1 MRVGDFLLTCWFS
14 AVLFI
19 TPCVAFATED
29 DGRPSFWIDLYRGEP
44 VAYED
49 MLDDLAGARVI
60 YLGEC
65 HDLERHHDIQ
75 TRIIADL
82 GQRSLPLVLG
92 LEQMEFFQQ
101 SSLDR
106 YNKGEISFDQ
116 LAEETRWSKRWRN
129 YRQYRSVLEA
139 ACKFGAPI
147 LALNARSETIRQIA
161 RSGGL
166 DKINHQARRELPA
179 DIRLGDPLYEK
190 LLNLRMMVHVCASP
204 ERLRPM
210 VEAQIARDEAM
221 ASVLCSFLKSE
232 QGKNRTAVVL
242 CGSGHVAYGLGTA
255 TRVRRRLPGARDRI
269 ILLSESGDAKL
280 SPEQRAMAREINIT
294 HEQLRAINRPIA
306 DYIHVKSLNLNN
318 D

>member
-1 MRVGDFLLTCWFS
+1 MKAGGFLLTCWFS

-19 TPCVAFATED
+19 TPCVVFATED

-49 MLDDLAGARVI
+49 VLDDLSGVRVI

-65 HDLERHHDIQ
+65 HTLERHHDIQ
-75 TRIIADL
+75 AQIIADL
-82 GQRSLPLVLG
+82 GQKGLPLVLG
-92 LEQMEFFQQ
+92 LEQMESFQQ
-101 SSLDR
+101 ASLDR
-106 YNKGEISFDQ
+106 YNKGEINFDQ

-129 YRQYRSVLEA
+129 YRQYRPVLEA
-139 ACKFGAPI
+139 ARKFGAPI
-147 LALNARSETIRQIA
+147 LALNARSETIRQVA
-161 RSGGL
+161 RSGGI
-166 DKINHQARRELPA
+166 DKINRQARKELPA
-179 DIRLGDPLYEK
+179 DIQLDDPLYEK
-190 LLNLRMMVHVCASP
+190 LLNLHMMVHVCASP

-255 TRVRRRLPGARDRI
+255 TRVRRRLPGAKDRI
-269 ILLSESGDAKL
+269 VLLSESGDAKL
-280 SPEQRAMAREINIT
+280 SPEQRAMAREIDIT
-294 HEQLRAINRPIA
+294 HEQLGEINRPIA
-306 DYIHVKSLNLNN
+306 DYIHVKSLNN